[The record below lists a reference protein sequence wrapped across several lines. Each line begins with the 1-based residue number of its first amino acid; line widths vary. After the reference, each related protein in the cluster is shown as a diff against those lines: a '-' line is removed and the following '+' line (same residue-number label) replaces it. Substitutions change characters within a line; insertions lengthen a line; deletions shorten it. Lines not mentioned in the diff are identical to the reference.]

1 MFNKRASV
9 SDIPKVPTQSR
20 RSKTEEAPTVEIV
33 FPWAEE
39 HEIALE
45 ELDSGKYIVKN
56 VQDFK
61 SMEKIMD
68 EFSGW
73 WQTKADFSELD
84 SPIALTRA
92 QSQISSV
99 EYEKIKQERRSI
111 AQLDNINN
119 FLQII
124 DSLAE
129 PIFPKNK
136 HKSEIVEPVGSLPK
150 KIVPILTK
158 TPKSETASG
167 SDPKSASN
175 GTDDSPESLN
185 PTPTI
190 LLTEPKLQQD
200 RGSNFRTQTRTFISQ
215 ETAKL
220 EALILEN
227 SSDQKFPSFLEI
239 ESNISRIQGKFNSRD
254 QFTGLGKKYSKSK
267 KLIYQGFF

>member
-1 MFNKRASV
+1 MFTKRASV
-9 SDIPKVPTQSR
+9 PEITEVPTQSR
-20 RSKTEEAPTVEIV
+20 RSKTEEAPTIEIV

-56 VQDFK
+56 VQDYK
-61 SMEKIMD
+61 SMGKIID

-73 WQTKADFSELD
+73 WQTKADFPELD
-84 SPIALTRA
+84 SLKALTRV

-111 AQLDNINN
+111 AHLDNIKNI
-119 FLQII
+119 LQIM
-124 DSLAE
+124 DSLGE

-136 HKSEIVEPVGSLPK
+136 HKSEIVEPVESLPK

-175 GTDDSPESLN
+175 RADYSPESPN

-200 RGSNFRTQTRTFISQ
+200 RGSNFRTQIRTFISQ
-215 ETAKL
+215 ETTKL

-254 QFTGLGKKYSKSK
+254 QFTGLGQKYSKSK